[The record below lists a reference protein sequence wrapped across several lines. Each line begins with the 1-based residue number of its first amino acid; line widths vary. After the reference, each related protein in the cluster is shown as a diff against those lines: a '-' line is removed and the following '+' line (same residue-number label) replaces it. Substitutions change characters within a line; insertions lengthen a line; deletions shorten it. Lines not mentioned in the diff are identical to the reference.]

1 MNDIWVIIFAMLWI
15 ICGILAYGFA
25 FAYYQN
31 EFIFIAEEEYND
43 DRIRAFIVALFG
55 ICGLVALIC
64 LNGGK
69 HGLKYK

>member
-1 MNDIWVIIFAMLWI
+1 MEILIIIFAILWI

-31 EFIFIAEEEYND
+31 EYPFIAEAEYND
-43 DRIRAFIVALFG
+43 YKIKAFIMALFG

-64 LNGGK
+64 LNGCK